1 MIRRKEKGIETALLV
16 YVFMILMVIGFRV
29 KSEAQ
34 APWGYGW
41 GQGYYP
47 AWGSSPYPFFGSFQP
62 PYQWGGPQYTAWGQ
76 QPYAFA
82 PASYGSPGY
91 YGQVNGYNATRQSAV
106 FGGPVPPEIAALFPY
121 SNEWEFFGEVVY
133 GPPSWET
140 TKPWETGIGYSD
152 NLTIGPFDTS
162 GIRYDGNESYSW
174 NTVPNLRTGL
184 ISSITPQR

>member
-106 FGGPVPPEIAALFPY
+106 FGGPVPPEIAALFFLIQMNGSFLVKLFTGRRHGKRQNLGRRGLGILQTIVLCRLILPGLHTMVMNIFY
-121 SNEWEFFGEVVY
+121 TRG
-133 GPPSWET
+133 
-140 TKPWETGIGYSD
+140 KPVGK
-152 NLTIGPFDTS
+152 
-162 GIRYDGNESYSW
+162 
-174 NTVPNLRTGL
+174 L
-184 ISSITPQR
+184 ILEME